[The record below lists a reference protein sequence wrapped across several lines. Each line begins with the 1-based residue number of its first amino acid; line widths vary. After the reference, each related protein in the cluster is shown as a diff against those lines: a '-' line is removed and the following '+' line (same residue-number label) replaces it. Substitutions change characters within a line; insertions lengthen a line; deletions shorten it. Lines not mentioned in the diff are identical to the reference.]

1 MVEQSRRAP
10 QTPYQD
16 SHTTDL
22 PRFEKAKDGIGKN
35 TPSSIAQAAQTYAAA
50 VQILP
55 SEVIASEPV
64 FTGED
69 NPVLSYL
76 GRLSEGSKR
85 TIRGSLEEIARV
97 FSTHRSAE
105 GRVVHIDALSFPWW
119 KLNSTHTGMIR
130 TYLAKEY
137 APATANKMLSA
148 LKGVLK
154 ASFRLGLMTAD
165 ERDRASDV
173 APVRGSKLPPG
184 RYIDEDDL
192 TSLFAACAE
201 DVASE
206 KLRARGVRDAAMLGL
221 LYIGGL
227 RRVELAGTKLGDYDP
242 DTKTLRV
249 HGKGNKERAVYA
261 EGDANVLLAEWLELR
276 GPGEPE
282 DPLFLPVSKD
292 GRVQHRDPHGEK
304 KVSLSDQAVYKMIK
318 RRQREAKIKGI
329 SPHDLRKT
337 FVSDLLDSGA
347 DLATV
352 QNLAGHANPAT
363 TARYDRRGERATR
376 AAASKLRV
384 PRTPNLQDP
393 PQEERSY

>member
-1 MVEQSRRAP
+1 MVRQSQRASRTS
-10 QTPYQD
+10 QQNDITQ
-16 SHTTDL
+16 
-22 PRFEKAKDGIGKN
+22 FDGIEGSTGS
-35 TPSSIAQAAQTYAAA
+35 TPTIASPKIGPIALE
-50 VQILP
+50 ILP
-55 SEVIASEPV
+55 NESTASEPV

-76 GRLSEGSKR
+76 GRLSEGSRR
-85 TIRGSLEEIARV
+85 TIRGSLEEISRV
-97 FSTHRSAE
+97 SSTYRTPD
-105 GRVVHIDALSFPWW
+105 GRIVHLDALSFPWW
-119 KLNSTHTGMIR
+119 RLNSTHTGMIR

-137 APATANKMLSA
+137 APSTANKMLSA

-154 ASFRLGLMTAD
+154 ACFRLGLMTAD

-173 APVRGSKLPPG
+173 TPVRGSRLPPG
-184 RYIDEDDL
+184 RYIDNDDL
-192 TSLFAACAE
+192 KDLFAACAE
-201 DVASE
+201 DVAGG
-206 KLRARGVRDAAMLGL
+206 KLRARGVRDAAMLAL

-227 RRVELAGTKLGDYDP
+227 RRIELAGTKLGDYDP
-242 DTKTLRV
+242 DTRSLLV

-261 EGDANVLLAEWLELR
+261 EGDADVLLSEWLELR
-276 GPGEPE
+276 GPGETE

-292 GRVQHRDPHGEK
+292 GQVQHRDPHGEK

-318 RRQREAKIKGI
+318 RRQKEAKIKNI

-384 PRTPNLQDP
+384 PQVPHTPNLQDP
-393 PQEERSY
+393 QEENPSG